1 MNNIYKM
8 YIFKYPPFGVKG
20 DVLTHGLQKPEYEK
34 SFAV

>member
-8 YIFKYPPFGVKG
+8 YIKYPPLGMKG